1 MKLQRN
7 EKKLNDL
14 FGYGE
19 IRNIADTILD
29 RAEENI
35 EDYSDPYDA
44 IVDALN
50 DELIYED
57 DQWTIMKQ
65 YQRPSEANF
74 TEAVEEF
81 INDLNECVEVL
92 EYDE

>member
-1 MKLQRN
+1 MKIQKN
-7 EKKLNDL
+7 QKNLNDL

-57 DQWTIMKQ
+57 NQWTIMKQ

-81 INDLNECVEVL
+81 INDLNECVLKL
-92 EYDE
+92 EEF

>member
-1 MKLQRN
+1 MKIQKN
-7 EKKLNDL
+7 QKNLNDL

-19 IRNIADTILD
+19 IRNIADAILD

-81 INDLNECVEVL
+81 INDLNECVLKL
-92 EYDE
+92 EEF